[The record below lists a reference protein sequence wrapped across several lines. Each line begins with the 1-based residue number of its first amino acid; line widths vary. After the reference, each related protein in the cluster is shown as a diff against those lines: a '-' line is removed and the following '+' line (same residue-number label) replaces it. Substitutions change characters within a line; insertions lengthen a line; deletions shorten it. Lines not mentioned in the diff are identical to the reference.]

1 MAFASAIRI
10 IHVISLQEFDGTA
23 ISRNE
28 VLATGKAT
36 EALNAP
42 LLVSTNNAALS
53 LFQQRPEPKPV
64 NSADLTVG
72 RVSIRDARDL
82 REMHRGGGYD
92 HTNYERR
99 NWDEIIGQ
107 LQVSIK

>member
-1 MAFASAIRI
+1 MIA
-10 IHVISLQEFDGTA
+10 LQEFEGTS

-36 EALNAP
+36 EAANAP
-42 LLVSTNNAALS
+42 LLVAANNAALS

-72 RVSIRDARDL
+72 RVPIRDARDL

-107 LQVSIK
+107 LRVCMQ